1 MISHIP
7 GASRTNVGGF
17 IKNVRS
23 AGRFAQPQPSGA
35 PLYLKERAEAFMLKK
50 DWEFHRGE
58 LYYANLNPFFGSE
71 QGGNRPVLVLQN
83 NIGNIYCPTL
93 IVAPLTS
100 NIYKK
105 ASQPTITYWKASGA
119 CVASRLFFWNRSR
132 PSTSAAQTDISAN
145 CPAIRWMG
153 LMKRSGSAWILI
165 FPKKWKHRNIPGRL
179 FYIIAAGSS
188 AYYNGLARHHWKSI

>member
-17 IKNVRS
+17 IKHVRS

-105 ASQPTITYWKASGA
+105 ASQPTHYILESVRGLRGQSIVLLEQITTIDKRRADRYIGKL
-119 CVASRLFFWNRSR
+119 SRD
-132 PSTSAAQTDISAN
+132 QMDGIDE
-145 CPAIRWMG
+145 AIRVS
-153 LMKRSGSAWILI
+153 LDID
-165 FPKKWKHRNIPGRL
+165 IPEEVE
-179 FYIIAAGSS
+179 AP
-188 AYYNGLARHHWKSI
+188 